1 MQSLITH
8 SPKSKINDG
17 LLDIVIVKKFN
28 KILIPKLIYY
38 IFKKRV
44 HKFKKV
50 IIKRGKMIRITL
62 KSKESFLVHLDG
74 EPKKISGAL
83 EIKISKR
90 KLKVL
95 INE

>member
-1 MQSLITH
+1 
-8 SPKSKINDG
+8 
-17 LLDIVIVKKFN
+17 
-28 KILIPKLIYY
+28 
-38 IFKKRV
+38 
-44 HKFKKV
+44 
-50 IIKRGKMIRITL
+50 MIRITC

-95 INE
+95 INGQD